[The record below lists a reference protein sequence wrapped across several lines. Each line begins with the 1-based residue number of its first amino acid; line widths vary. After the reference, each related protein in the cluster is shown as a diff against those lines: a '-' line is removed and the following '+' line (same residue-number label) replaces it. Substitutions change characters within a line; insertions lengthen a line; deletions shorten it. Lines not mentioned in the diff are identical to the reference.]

1 MVGYLAENLWLF
13 WLVLATI
20 CLTLELTSG
29 DFYIT
34 CFGVGAL
41 CSTLLGLTGIPFWVQ
56 VLVFALFSVLSVR
69 LLRPRLVARLNS
81 GGHHR
86 VSNADALMERIG
98 EVTQTVE
105 AGGYGRVKID
115 GDDWKASSADVND
128 IVVGE
133 KVRVVGRESIILKV
147 ERV

>member
-13 WLVLATI
+13 WLVLATV

-56 VLVFALFSVLSVR
+56 VVAFALCSVLSVR
-69 LLRPRLVARLNS
+69 LLRPRLVAKLNS

-86 VSNADALMERIG
+86 ASNADALMGRIG
-98 EVTQTVE
+98 EVSQTIE

-115 GDDWKASSADVND
+115 GDDWKAGSTDVSD
-128 IVVGE
+128 IIVGE
-133 KVRVVGRESIILKV
+133 KVRVVGRESIILEV